1 MNRTTTVLL
10 ALLLALM
17 PLAGC
22 ISNGE
27 DGNDGATGETGA
39 QGLPGQDGADGLDGV
54 DGLNGTDGADGI
66 DGADGADGSDGTDGV
81 NGKTTL
87 IQTFIEY
94 PGEFCVDGGVGL
106 HVGIDDDSDAYLSI
120 DEIDETVY
128 VCNGADRQ
136 DGTDETNGGSGSGS
150 SGGGTAGMMLS
161 DSIRLSKSDGCPAGG
176 RLMAFG
182 LDNEDN
188 GGIAG
193 NGALESGEIDDQTT
207 YCSAQRVSFV
217 DDARPG
223 TTGSKPVAYEGMR
236 ISIEDTLYFAADDG
250 VHGYELWGYNTTTDE
265 MWMVADIRQG
275 AQGSFPG
282 YLLAVKHGTQFFF
295 GAYTDGNGQNCGRT
309 TTDGHHVAGR
319 QPRSRPTLAKREQ
332 PGRRHRNHVR

>member
-128 VCNGADRQ
+128 VCNGADV
-136 DGTDETNGGSGSGS
+136 
-150 SGGGTAGMMLS
+150 
-161 DSIRLSKSDGCPAGG
+161 K
-176 RLMAFG
+176 MAPT
-182 LDNEDN
+182 E
-188 GGIAG
+188 
-193 NGALESGEIDDQTT
+193 QTVVREAAQT
-207 YCSAQRVSFV
+207 VEAQR
-217 DDARPG
+217 A
-223 TTGSKPVAYEGMR
+223 
-236 ISIEDTLYFAADDG
+236 
-250 VHGYELWGYNTTTDE
+250 
-265 MWMVADIRQG
+265 
-275 AQGSFPG
+275 
-282 YLLAVKHGTQFFF
+282 
-295 GAYTDGNGQNCGRT
+295 
-309 TTDGHHVAGR
+309 
-319 QPRSRPTLAKREQ
+319 
-332 PGRRHRNHVR
+332 

>member
-81 NGKTTL
+81 DGKTTL

-94 PGEFCVDGGVGL
+94 PGEFCIDGGVGL

-128 VCNGADRQ
+128 VCNGA
-136 DGTDETNGGSGSGS
+136 EGGRPRWRRRNKRWFGEWLKRWRHSGHDAQRFHPSQQIRRLS
-150 SGGGTAGMMLS
+150 SGWSSHGLW
-161 DSIRLSKSDGCPAGG
+161 
-176 RLMAFG
+176 FG
-182 LDNEDN
+182 
-188 GGIAG
+188 
-193 NGALESGEIDDQTT
+193 
-207 YCSAQRVSFV
+207 QR
-217 DDARPG
+217 
-223 TTGSKPVAYEGMR
+223 
-236 ISIEDTLYFAADDG
+236 
-250 VHGYELWGYNTTTDE
+250 
-265 MWMVADIRQG
+265 
-275 AQGSFPG
+275 
-282 YLLAVKHGTQFFF
+282 
-295 GAYTDGNGQNCGRT
+295 
-309 TTDGHHVAGR
+309 
-319 QPRSRPTLAKREQ
+319 
-332 PGRRHRNHVR
+332 